1 MTSADPKFSG
11 RRTFLKGLGISALL
25 PVISGIPES
34 LGQPSSQSTA
44 HRILCCNIRVAL
56 DEDEAKGVGW
66 NDRKRLCINV
76 IKKRNPDIICLQE
89 VLKVQSEDFRAAFTN
104 HALFGFDGPEMD
116 AHQSGYHGIA
126 KNPIL
131 YSLRRYEL
139 LAAGTYWLSETPLV
153 AGSKSWDTARARHAN
168 WIRLREK
175 KSGKELRVINIHLDH
190 VSGKAKIEQARMVV
204 EESAQYQPTFP
215 QIFTGDFNARI
226 TSRVFDSLREK
237 GWKDTYQEVHGV
249 EEPGHT
255 GHAFKGVDYER
266 AALGGKIDF
275 IFSKG
280 PVKATAAEIIKDQE
294 DGRYPSDHFFVA
306 ADVEI

>member
-1 MTSADPKFSG
+1 MTSPDNKSSG
-11 RRTFLKGLGISALL
+11 RRTFLKGLGISVML
-25 PVISGIPES
+25 PVISGLPES
-34 LGQPSSQSTA
+34 LGQSSSGSPT

-56 DEDEAKGVGW
+56 EEDDAKGVGW
-66 NDRKRLCINV
+66 NDRKQLCINV

-89 VLKVQSEDFRAAFTN
+89 VLKVQADDFRAAFAG

-116 AHQSGYHGIA
+116 AHQHGYHGIA

-131 YSLRRYEL
+131 YSTSRYEL

-168 WIRLREK
+168 WVRLKEK

-190 VSGKAKIEQARMVV
+190 VSGKAKIEQAKMVV
-204 EESAQYQPTFP
+204 EESDQYQPAFP

-226 TSRVFDSLREK
+226 SSKVFDSLRDK
-237 GWKDTYQEVHGV
+237 GWKDSYREVHGV

-255 GHAFKGVDYER
+255 GHAFKGADYER

-275 IFSKG
+275 IFTKG
-280 PVKATAAEIIKDQE
+280 PVKATAAEIIKDHE
-294 DGRYPSDHFFVA
+294 GGRYPSDHYFVA
-306 ADVEI
+306 ADVLI